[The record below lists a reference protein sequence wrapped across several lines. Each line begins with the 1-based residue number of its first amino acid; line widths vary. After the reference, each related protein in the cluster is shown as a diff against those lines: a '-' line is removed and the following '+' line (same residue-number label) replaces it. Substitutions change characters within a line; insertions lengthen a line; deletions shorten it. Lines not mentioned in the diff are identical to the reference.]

1 MDSGTLSG
9 IITAVLMAA
18 FIGIIGWA
26 YSKRRKKD
34 FDHAARL
41 PLDAERRDAEKGR
54 NGQ

>member
-9 IITAVLMAA
+9 IITALSMAA
-18 FIGIIGWA
+18 FIGIVIWA

-34 FDHAARL
+34 FDQAAQL